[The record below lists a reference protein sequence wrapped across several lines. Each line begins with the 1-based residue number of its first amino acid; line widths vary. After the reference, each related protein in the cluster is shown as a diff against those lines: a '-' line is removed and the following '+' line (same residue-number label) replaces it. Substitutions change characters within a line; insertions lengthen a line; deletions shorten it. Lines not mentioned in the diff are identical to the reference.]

1 LYSAGVGRTGTFI
14 AIDYLL
20 DQAKV
25 EGQVDI
31 YHCVQS
37 MRAKR
42 VNMVQTQE
50 QYNFVYEALLEALKS
65 GDTSISCAVFR
76 RRYREL
82 QEVNPESGHVRL
94 EEEFEVSSCELFDHC
109 QLVFYLVMMICH
121 FNGLSL
127 LTVSNNIHL

>member
-1 LYSAGVGRTGTFI
+1 MGRTGTFI

-82 QEVNPESGHVRL
+82 LEVNPDTDRIRL
-94 EEEFEVSSCELFDHC
+94 EEEFEVSMCD
-109 QLVFYLVMMICH
+109 V
-121 FNGLSL
+121 
-127 LTVSNNIHL
+127 

>member
-1 LYSAGVGRTGTFI
+1 MTWFLSIFVCSAGVGRTGTFV

-31 YHCVQS
+31 YHCVHA
-37 MRAKR
+37 MRANR

-50 QYNFVYEALLEALKS
+50 QYNFVYDALLEALKS

-76 RRYREL
+76 RKYRHL
-82 QEVNPESGHVRL
+82 QEVNPDTGRVRMV
-94 EEEFEVSSCELFDHC
+94 EEFEVSRLLSHINKIRLHPCIHEL
-109 QLVFYLVMMICH
+109 I
-121 FNGLSL
+121 
-127 LTVSNNIHL
+127 